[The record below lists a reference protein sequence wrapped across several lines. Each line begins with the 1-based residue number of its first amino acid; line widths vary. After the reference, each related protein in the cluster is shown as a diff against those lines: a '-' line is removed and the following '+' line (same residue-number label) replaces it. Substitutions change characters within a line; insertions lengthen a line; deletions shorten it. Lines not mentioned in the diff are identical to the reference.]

1 MIYTQLDS
9 IKKSI
14 IDELEKL
21 YDEGID
27 NSFLFSPDLIQK
39 IMEISLKTNKEVS
52 VCIDRK
58 GKILA
63 ISIGESNN
71 VEIPLENENGKYS
84 KVRIIHTHPNG
95 DYNLSD
101 VDISALLSLK
111 LDLIASV
118 SMEDGEI
125 KGVMAYL
132 GSRDSKIYPE
142 ISDPLTLEEIINF
155 PLWDKLDDTVRR
167 EEFIEEGGDRAILV
181 SIGEEESLEELIELT
196 KACEVNPV
204 RCVTQKRDKIDS
216 AYYIG
221 KGKAEEISYFR
232 QIDNANLIIFDDEL
246 TGAMAR
252 NLENLIGARVID
264 RTTLILEI
272 FARRAKTKEAKVQ
285 VELAQLK
292 YMLPR
297 LQGMGEGM
305 SRTGGGIG
313 TRGPG
318 EKKLETDK
326 RHIRERIYDLKEEL
340 TKITKTREVQRK
352 KRNDLPKISL
362 IGYTNAGKSTL
373 RNKMCEIY
381 ADESLKD
388 KAEVFTKDMLF
399 ATLDTTTRVI
409 KINDYMYGALT
420 DTVGF
425 ISRLPHDLVESFKS
439 TLEETCNSDIL
450 VHVIDG
456 KSPNIKEHINSV
468 YNVLEELNISDK
480 PIIEAVNKID
490 LLNDEEIKQVE
501 EALSG
506 KEYIKISAKNGINL
520 EELIKT
526 IGKKL
531 SIKEKKEYFLIPYDQ
546 QGLISY
552 LHDNSKIISTEYI
565 EDGTLV
571 CAVVD
576 EKVYNKMKN
585 YVNNI
590 YK

>member
-14 IDELEKL
+14 LDELEKL
-21 YDEGID
+21 YDENVD
-27 NSFLFSPDLIQK
+27 TSFLFSQNLIEK
-39 IMEISLKTNKEVS
+39 IIEISLKTNKEIS

-63 ISIGESNN
+63 ISMGESNN
-71 VEIPLENENGKYS
+71 VEIPLEKEEGRYS

-95 DYNLSD
+95 DYNLSA
-101 VDISALLSLK
+101 VDISALISLK
-111 LDLIASV
+111 LDSIVSV
-118 SMEDGEI
+118 SMDKGEI
-125 KGVMAYL
+125 KGVLAYL
-132 GSRDSKIYPE
+132 NVKDGKIYPE
-142 ISDPLTLEEIINF
+142 ISNPLSLDELINF
-155 PLWDKLDDTVRR
+155 NLWDKLKEIEKP
-167 EEFIEEGGDRAILV
+167 EEFSEKDEERAILV
-181 SIGEEESLEELIELT
+181 SIQEKESIDELIELT

-204 RCVTQKRDKIDS
+204 RVITQNRDKIDKS
-216 AYYIG
+216 FYIG
-221 KGKAEEISYFR
+221 RGKAAEISYFR
-232 QIDNANLIIFDDEL
+232 QIDDADLIIFDDEL
-246 TGAMAR
+246 TGAVVK

-292 YMLPR
+292 YRLPR

-318 EKKLETDK
+318 EKKLETDR

-340 TKITKTREVQRK
+340 LKITKTREVQRK
-352 KRNDLPKISL
+352 KRNDIPKISL
-362 IGYTNAGKSTL
+362 VGYTNAGKSTL
-373 RNKMCEIY
+373 RNKLCELY
-381 ADESLKD
+381 AEESLKD
-388 KAEVFTKDMLF
+388 KTEVFTKDMLF

-409 KINDYMYGALT
+409 KINEYTDAALT

-425 ISRLPHDLVESFKS
+425 ISRLPHDLIESFKS
-439 TLEETCNSDIL
+439 TLEEARDSDIL
-450 VHVIDG
+450 IHVIDG
-456 KSPNIKEHINSV
+456 KSSNIKEHINSV

-490 LLNDEEIKQVE
+490 MLSSDEMKQVE
-501 EALSG
+501 DALFG
-506 KEYIKISAKNGINL
+506 RDYIKISAKNGMNL
-520 EELIKT
+520 NELVKSILE
-526 IGKKL
+526 KL
-531 SIKEKKEYFLIPYDQ
+531 SIREKKENFLIPYDQ

-552 LHDNSKIISTEYI
+552 LHDNGKIISMEYK
-565 EDGTLV
+565 EDGTLI
-571 CAVVD
+571 CAVVE

-585 YVNNI
+585 FI
-590 YK
+590 YN

>member
-1 MIYTQLDS
+1 MIYTHLDS

-14 IDELEKL
+14 LDELEQL
-21 YDEGID
+21 YDENID
-27 NSFLFSPDLIQK
+27 DTFIFSENLIKK
-39 IMEISLKTNKEVS
+39 IVEISFKTNKEVS

-58 GKILA
+58 GKILS
-63 ISIGESNN
+63 ISIGESDN
-71 VEIPLENENGKYS
+71 VEIPLERADGKYS

-95 DYNLSD
+95 NYNLSA
-101 VDISALLSLK
+101 VDISALISLK

-118 SMEDGEI
+118 SVDNGEI
-125 KGVMAYL
+125 RGVLAYL
-132 GSRDSKIYPE
+132 NYKDGKIYPE
-142 ISDPLTLEEIINF
+142 ISNSLSLGEIINF
-155 PLWDKLDDTVRR
+155 PLWDQLKEIQIPEDMVEDN
-167 EEFIEEGGDRAILV
+167 IDRAILV
-181 SIGEEESLEELIELT
+181 STFEEESIEELKELT

-204 RCVTQKRDKIDS
+204 RCVTQKRGKIDS
-216 AYYIG
+216 TYYIG
-221 KGKAEEISYFR
+221 KGKAEEISYYR
-232 QIDNANLIIFDDEL
+232 QIDDANLIIFDDEL

-292 YMLPR
+292 YRLPR
-297 LQGMGEGM
+297 LQSMEEGM

-340 TKITKTREVQRK
+340 IRITKTREVQRR

-373 RNKMCEIY
+373 RNKMCEVY
-381 ADESLKD
+381 ADESLRD
-388 KAEVFTKDMLF
+388 KNEVFTKDMLF
-399 ATLDTTTRVI
+399 ATLDTTTRII
-409 KINDYMYGALT
+409 KINEYMDAALT

-439 TLEETCNSDIL
+439 TLEEVHESDIL
-450 VHVIDG
+450 IHVIDG
-456 KSPNIKEHINSV
+456 KSSNIKEHINSV
-468 YNVLEELNISDK
+468 YDVLKELNISDK

-490 LLNDEEIKQVE
+490 LLNTEEIKEVE
-501 EALSG
+501 EALRG
-506 KEYIKISAKNGINL
+506 REYIEISAKNGISLDILVKN
-520 EELIKT
+520 ISD
-526 IGKKL
+526 KL
-531 SIKEKKEYFLIPYDQ
+531 SIKEKKEIFLIPYDQ

-552 LHDNSKIISTEYI
+552 LHDNSKIISTEYK
-565 EDGTLV
+565 DNGTLI
-571 CAVVD
+571 CAIVE
-576 EKVYNKMKN
+576 EKVYNKLKN
-585 YVNNI
+585 YADTI
-590 YK
+590 YN

>member
-21 YDEGID
+21 YDESAD
-27 NSFLFSPDLIQK
+27 TSFIFSPDLIQK
-39 IMEISLKTNKEVS
+39 IMEISLKTNKEIS

-63 ISIGESNN
+63 ISMGESNN
-71 VEIPLENENGKYS
+71 VEIPLEKEEGKYS
-84 KVRIIHTHPNG
+84 KIRIIHTHPNG
-95 DYNLSD
+95 DYNLSA
-101 VDISALLSLK
+101 VDISALISLK

-118 SMEDGEI
+118 SMDKGEI
-125 KGVMAYL
+125 KGVLAYL
-132 GSRDSKIYPE
+132 NVKDGKLYPE
-142 ISDPLTLEEIINF
+142 ISDPLSLEELINF
-155 PLWDKLDDTVRR
+155 NLWDKLD
-167 EEFIEEGGDRAILV
+167 EIERPDELQNDNEDRAILV
-181 SIGEEESLEELIELT
+181 SIQEKESIDELIELT

-204 RCVTQKRDKIDS
+204 RIITQNRDKIDKS
-216 AYYIG
+216 FYIG

-232 QIDNANLIIFDDEL
+232 QIDDADLIIFDDEL
-246 TGAMAR
+246 TGAVVK

-292 YMLPR
+292 YRLPR
-297 LQGMGEGM
+297 LQGLGEGM

-318 EKKLETDK
+318 EKKLETDR

-340 TKITKTREVQRK
+340 LKITKTREVQRR

-362 IGYTNAGKSTL
+362 VGYTNAGKSTL
-373 RNKMCEIY
+373 RNKMCELY
-381 ADESLKD
+381 AEESLKD
-388 KAEVFTKDMLF
+388 KTEVLTKDMLF

-409 KINDYMYGALT
+409 KINEYIDAALT

-439 TLEETCNSDIL
+439 TLEEARDSDIL
-450 VHVIDG
+450 IHVIDG
-456 KSPNIKEHINSV
+456 KSSNIKEHINSV
-468 YNVLEELNISDK
+468 YKVLEELNISDK

-490 LLNDEEIKQVE
+490 LLSSEEIKQVE
-501 EALSG
+501 DALSG
-506 KEYIKISAKNGINL
+506 RDYIKISAKNGMNL
-520 EELIKT
+520 TELVKNISE
-526 IGKKL
+526 KL
-531 SIKEKKEYFLIPYDQ
+531 SIKEKKE
-546 QGLISY
+546 
-552 LHDNSKIISTEYI
+552 
-565 EDGTLV
+565 
-571 CAVVD
+571 
-576 EKVYNKMKN
+576 
-585 YVNNI
+585 
-590 YK
+590 